1 MLRTKRRTTAALLVA
16 TTMLCQSALAESEY
30 QPPRL
35 PNGQPDFQG
44 TWTNKSVTSLTR
56 PERFDSLTLSPEQA
70 RQIAQAMEARAAR
83 DLQPTDPD
91 APPPPKGT
99 NVGGYNLFWTE
110 PGEGL
115 AMIDGEY
122 RTSWIVDPAS
132 GQLPYTEQG
141 RKRFE
146 QLRDEAR
153 QNTDGPEIRPM
164 TERCIIGFGSTGGP
178 PMLNVGYNS
187 NYEIVQTDEDVMIL
201 VEMVHDARIVDL
213 NGEHGPIPRWLG
225 DSVGRWDGDTLV
237 IETRNF
243 MDGEGL
249 RLYFDA
255 SYYVSPQAEVTER
268 LTRISDDQLFYQF
281 EVRDPAVY
289 SQPWRGEMVFNKTD
303 DRIFEYACHEGN
315 YALTN
320 VLSGARKEERDQQTS
335 D

>member
-1 MLRTKRRTTAALLVA
+1 MLRSKPITVSIVLALSLA
-16 TTMLCQSALAESEY
+16 CQPAIAESDYE
-30 QPPRL
+30 PPRL

-44 TWTNKSVTSLTR
+44 TWTNKSLTSLTR
-56 PERFDSLTLSPEQA
+56 PDRYDSLTLSPEQA
-70 RQIAQAMEARAAR
+70 RQIAQMMAARAAR
-83 DLQPTDPD
+83 DLEPTDPD
-91 APPPPKGT
+91 APAPPKGN

-122 RTSWIVDPAS
+122 RTSWIVEPAD
-132 GQLPYTEQG
+132 GQLPYTEEG

-153 QNTDGPEIRPM
+153 QRTEGPEIRPM

-187 NYEIVQTDEDVMIL
+187 NYQIVQTDEDVLIL
-201 VEMVHDARIVDL
+201 VEMVHDARVIDL
-213 NGEHGPIPRWLG
+213 NGEHGVIPRWLG
-225 DSVGRWDGDTLV
+225 DSVGHWDGDTLV
-237 IETRNF
+237 IETKNF
-243 MDGEGL
+243 MEGEGL

-255 SYYVSPQAEVTER
+255 SYYISPEAEVTER
-268 LTRISDDQLFYQF
+268 LTRIAEDQLFYEF

-289 SQPWRGEMVFNKTD
+289 SQPWRGEMVFNKTAN
-303 DRIFEYACHEGN
+303 RIYEYACHEGN

-320 VLSGARKEERDQQTS
+320 VLSGARKEEQNQEQS
-335 D
+335 E

>member
-1 MLRTKRRTTAALLVA
+1 MLRPKPFTTSIVLALVLTCQAA
-16 TTMLCQSALAESEY
+16 TAENAY

-44 TWTNKSVTSLTR
+44 TWTNKSLTGLTR
-56 PERFDSLTLSPEQA
+56 PDRYDSLTLSPEQA
-70 RQIAQAMEARAAR
+70 REIAQTMATRAAR
-83 DLQPTDPD
+83 DLEPTDPD
-91 APPPPKGT
+91 APAPPKGN

-122 RTSWIVDPAS
+122 RTSWIVDPAD
-132 GQLPYTEQG
+132 GQLPYTEEG

-146 QLRDEAR
+146 YLRDQAR
-153 QNTDGPEIRPM
+153 QSTDGPEIRPM

-187 NYEIVQTDEDVMIL
+187 NYQIVQTDEDVLIL
-201 VEMVHDARIVDL
+201 VEMVHDARVIDL
-213 NGEHGPIPRWLG
+213 SGEHGVVPRWLG
-225 DSVGRWDGDTLV
+225 DSVGYWDDETLV
-237 IETRNF
+237 IKTKNF
-243 MDGEGL
+243 MEGEGL

-255 SYYVSPQAEVTER
+255 SYYISPEAEVTER
-268 LTRISDDQLFYQF
+268 LTRIAEDQLFYEF
-281 EVRDPAVY
+281 EVDDPAVY
-289 SQPWRGEMVFNKTD
+289 SQPWRGEMVFNQTE
-303 DRIFEYACHEGN
+303 DRIYEYACHEGN

-320 VLSGARKEERDQQTS
+320 VLSGARKEERDRQKS